1 MPKDVNNILKGTG
14 VALEREAFGQFGAAV
29 ENQVRSLGLIGGKP
43 KLGVNDSK
51 GPLPLKPGENP
62 IRAADAAAYAKSGVW
77 EPTRYAAALT
87 QADQGHLD
95 PKQKFLF
102 KVAFHFEESDEL
114 KAAMSTLGAATS
126 QGELNRALTFMVKQI
141 DLPKVTF
148 EYEEVNMYNYRT
160 KVLKSISH
168 RELNFS
174 FMDDVGNHVMDFVN
188 VYRMLLQPMSRQN
201 ASSWESADYT
211 DYGFEFDPTNAMG
224 APSSSLRGIIPG
236 NAKRILRKIVIHQ
249 FYLNRGSGN
258 EGTIENMVRTNDFI
272 FLNPQLT
279 EMDMGEMDHENS
291 QLNLVTVNFAF
302 DALIVKPNQTVFDN
316 GQYVHKDISLD
327 VRDMLTGPAPS
338 LNVNRGASGI
348 QAGGQRNPFTN
359 IITNQAGR
367 LVSSTVSNALNRTG
381 IGKVAGGALSGLMTS
396 VSGSLGDKTRETIGG
411 WTQSTAAPNV
421 SYVRDSSVSRQE
433 AQNLSGRTT
442 SSPGDGG

>member
-1 MPKDVNNILKGTG
+1 MPTDVNNIIKGTG

-29 ENQVRSLGLIGGKP
+29 ENQVRNLGLIGGNP
-43 KLGVNDSK
+43 IPSVNDVY
-51 GPLPLKPGENP
+51 GPLPLKSGEAP
-62 IRAADAAAYAKSGVW
+62 IRAAESAAYAKSGVW

-102 KVAFHFEESDEL
+102 KVAFYFEQSEAL
-114 KAAMSTLGAATS
+114 KYAMSTLGAATS
-126 QGELNRALTFMVKQI
+126 QNELNRTLTFMVKQI

-168 RELNFS
+168 RELSFS
-174 FMDDVGNHVMDFVN
+174 FMDDIGNHVMDFVN
-188 VYRMLLQPMSRQN
+188 VYRMLLQPMARQT
-201 ASSWESADYT
+201 ASSWESADYA
-211 DYGFEFDPTNAMG
+211 DYGFQFDPNNQMG
-224 APSSSLRGIIPG
+224 SPSSSLRGIIPG

-279 EMDMGEMDHENS
+279 EMDMGDMDHEDS
-291 QLNLVTVNFAF
+291 LLNMVTVNFTF
-302 DALIVKPNQTVFDN
+302 DGLVVRPNQSVFEN
-316 GQYVHKDISLD
+316 GQYKHKEISLD

-338 LNVNRGASGI
+338 LNINRGASGI
-348 QAGGQRNPFTN
+348 TAGGQRNPFTN

-367 LVSSTVSNALNRTG
+367 LIQTSTSNILGRTG
-381 IGKVAGGALSGLMTS
+381 LGTAAGGALSGVLTS
-396 VSGSLGDKTRETIGG
+396 VSGALGDKTRQTIGG
-411 WTQSTAAPNV
+411 WSQSTAAPNV

-433 AQNLSGRTT
+433 AQNLSGRQV
-442 SSPGDGG
+442 SSPGDGS